1 MACRRLHFIRIVSRG
16 QWPVVCPHSF
26 IHFRKG
32 AIYGLFFSVAFS
44 LVSGILFFAF
54 FFAIKI
60 SFAQSLLLNHCRSFK
75 QSLLSV
81 FTVSHFSLSF
91 SSESIAIV
99 FISLSSTAKNTMLF
113 TKTAIL
119 SAMAALASAYTQPD
133 YNQSPSGN
141 AITKPGLNDLV
152 TAGKPYTIEWDPTT
166 EGPISLVLLRGPS
179 TNVQPI
185 DTLAESIDNSGHFD
199 WTPSTD
205 LEPDTTHYGLMLVV
219 EGSGQYQY
227 STQFGVKNEEHG
239 AASSS
244 AASSSTP
251 ATTETPVSKGDG
263 LHTIYSTEEFV
274 TTRCPKCSAE
284 ASAASASATST
295 SATPATTLSSIPVS
309 AGTSSTAVSSSS
321 ASATS
326 SSSVAA
332 ATSTKASPSDAAA
345 VTGSDSGSASGS
357 ASSSAPTS
365 VFTGAADRNAVGLGA
380 VAAGMLAVFAF

>member
-1 MACRRLHFIRIVSRG
+1 
-16 QWPVVCPHSF
+16 
-26 IHFRKG
+26 
-32 AIYGLFFSVAFS
+32 
-44 LVSGILFFAF
+44 
-54 FFAIKI
+54 
-60 SFAQSLLLNHCRSFK
+60 
-75 QSLLSV
+75 
-81 FTVSHFSLSF
+81 
-91 SSESIAIV
+91 
-99 FISLSSTAKNTMLF
+99 MLF

-251 ATTETPVSKGDG
+251 ATTETAVSNGDG
-263 LHTIYSTEEFV
+263 LHTIYSTEKFV

-295 SATPATTLSSIPVS
+295 SAASATTLSSIPVS
-309 AGTSSTAVSSSS
+309 TGTSSAAVSSSS
-321 ASATS
+321 ASVTPS

-332 ATSTKASPSDAAA
+332 ATSTEASPSDAAA

>member
-1 MACRRLHFIRIVSRG
+1 
-16 QWPVVCPHSF
+16 
-26 IHFRKG
+26 
-32 AIYGLFFSVAFS
+32 
-44 LVSGILFFAF
+44 
-54 FFAIKI
+54 
-60 SFAQSLLLNHCRSFK
+60 
-75 QSLLSV
+75 
-81 FTVSHFSLSF
+81 
-91 SSESIAIV
+91 
-99 FISLSSTAKNTMLF
+99 MLF

-133 YNQSPSGN
+133 YNKSPSGN

-152 TAGKPYTIEWDPTT
+152 TAGKPYTIEWKPDT

-185 DTLAESIDNSGHFD
+185 DTLAEAIDNSGHFD
-199 WTPSTD
+199 WTPSSE
-205 LEPDTTHYGLMLVV
+205 LEPDTTHYGLMIVV

-227 STQFGVKNEEHG
+227 STQFGVKNEEYG
-239 AASSS
+239 NSGSS
-244 AASSSTP
+244 ASASASAPSSAP
-251 ATTETPVSKGDG
+251 ATTETAVSKGDG

-295 SATPATTLSSIPVS
+295 TAAPATTLSSIPVIGS
-309 AGTSSTAVSSSS
+309 TSSAAVSSS
-321 ASATS
+321 ASVTP

-345 VTGSDSGSASGS
+345 VTGSASGS
-357 ASSSAPTS
+357 ASSSAPSS
-365 VFTGAADRNAVGLGA
+365 VFTGAADRNTIGLGA